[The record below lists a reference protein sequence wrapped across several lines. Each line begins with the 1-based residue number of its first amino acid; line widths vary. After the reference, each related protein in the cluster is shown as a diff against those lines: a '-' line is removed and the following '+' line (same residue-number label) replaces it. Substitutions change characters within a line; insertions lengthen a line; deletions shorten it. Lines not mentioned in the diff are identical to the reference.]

1 MRTKMS
7 PRRALLTAAIMALA
21 PTLLVVIASEK
32 ISSYGLLIASILIN
46 WPVIRWLDDRQWYR
60 EWKKDESR

>member
-7 PRRALLTAAIMALA
+7 PRRALLTAAIMSIA
-21 PTLLVVIASEK
+21 PTILFTIFSEK
-32 ISSYGLLIASILIN
+32 YSVSGVLIASILIN

-60 EWKKDESR
+60 EWIRKESK